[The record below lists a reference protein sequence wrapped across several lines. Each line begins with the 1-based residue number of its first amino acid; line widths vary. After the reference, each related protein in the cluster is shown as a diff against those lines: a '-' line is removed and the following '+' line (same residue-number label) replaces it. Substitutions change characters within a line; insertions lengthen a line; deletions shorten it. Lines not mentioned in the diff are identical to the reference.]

1 MDLIASFINAFL
13 LCAVTITVDLSTK
26 TIIRVVFYFFIM
38 TNYASLKEVLISY
51 FNRYPYT
58 LLPLYTKAYK
68 NPLIVALKSALR
80 HYPFTAYLKNGDKV
94 TITGKGY
101 KIAS

>member
-1 MDLIASFINAFL
+1 
-13 LCAVTITVDLSTK
+13 
-26 TIIRVVFYFFIM
+26 M
-38 TNYASLKEVLISY
+38 TNYASFKEVLISY

-80 HYPFTAYLKNGDKV
+80 HYPFTAYLKKWR
-94 TITGKGY
+94 
-101 KIAS
+101 